1 MKYADGSSASPE
13 GPTMTTSNM
22 TSNSE
27 FQNNSVSEPN
37 LMNTADT
44 ASAVSL
50 LETFAAIARRRTS
63 GSNTA
68 SGIR

>member
-1 MKYADGSSASPE
+1 MHAEVSVSSSENTIAAS
-13 GPTMTTSNM
+13 NN
-22 TSNSE
+22 TSNSA

-63 GSNTA
+63 GS
-68 SGIR
+68 GVR